1 MDPNTNSPTPSSPER
16 GSLGTGDLAS
26 KYTRLATEYSKVRA
40 QLNVLKK
47 AIIEEKN
54 SKQQITE
61 VLRENETK
69 SRKFEAEMDALT
81 FRNAQLTKRVEIL
94 QQESENN
101 VNPDTFHF
109 DEFFLQKI
117 QNSNSMKKFVKLKI
131 FLLIFRE
138 LVKSRKMKL
147 QMTSIL

>member
-109 DEFFLQKI
+109 DEIFFAENSTLECHQKTR
-117 QNSNSMKKFVKLKI
+117 QTLFTVQL
-131 FLLIFRE
+131 
-138 LVKSRKMKL
+138 
-147 QMTSIL
+147 

>member
-1 MDPNTNSPTPSSPER
+1 MDHNTGSPTPSSPER

-54 SKQQITE
+54 SKQQMTE

-69 SRKFEAEMDALT
+69 GRKLEAEMDALT

-94 QQESENN
+94 QQESEN
-101 VNPDTFHF
+101 
-109 DEFFLQKI
+109 
-117 QNSNSMKKFVKLKI
+117 
-131 FLLIFRE
+131 
-138 LVKSRKMKL
+138 LVS
-147 QMTSIL
+147 

>member
-101 VNPDTFHF
+101 V
-109 DEFFLQKI
+109 I
-117 QNSNSMKKFVKLKI
+117 
-131 FLLIFRE
+131 
-138 LVKSRKMKL
+138 
-147 QMTSIL
+147 ILCPISKNLF